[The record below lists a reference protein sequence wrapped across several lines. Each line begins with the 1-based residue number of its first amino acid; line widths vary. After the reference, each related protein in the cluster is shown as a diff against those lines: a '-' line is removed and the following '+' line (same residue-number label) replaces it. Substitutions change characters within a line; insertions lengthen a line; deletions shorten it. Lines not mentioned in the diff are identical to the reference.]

1 MSGESNSSSSG
12 ETTNKILI
20 ANPNRFKPGPDKPVL
35 SSYQRRLAREME
47 KKRKERLEQNAPYPS
62 TRPSLINEDA
72 REIALQKTMN
82 LVSTTPVKTVPTIRD
97 DIFTP
102 GEYNPLSHD
111 LVEVPP
117 TPEIIE
123 TRKQLTFDDDELNF
137 GLDFKEEDE
146 FKEIGG
152 RKKRRTTHKSKK
164 SKKTRKSKRKT
175 RKVRRHRRH

>member
-1 MSGESNSSSSG
+1 MSEENEKKESS
-12 ETTNKILI
+12 TDKILI
-20 ANPNRFKPGPDKPVL
+20 ARADRFVPAKEKPLTP
-35 SSYQRRLAREME
+35 YQKKVREQQERKREQRLAR
-47 KKRKERLEQNAPYPS
+47 LAQSAPYP
-62 TRPSLINEDA
+62 TDA
-72 REIALQKTMN
+72 RETALQKTMN
-82 LVSTTPVKTVPTIRD
+82 LGLTTPVKKTEQLRG

-111 LVEVPP
+111 LVEMPP
-117 TPEIIE
+117 TPQVVSVP
-123 TRKQLTFDDDELNF
+123 KQLTFDDDNIDF

-164 SKKTRKSKRKT
+164 SKKTRKSRRKTT